1 VNNWSEKLGTRR
13 ENSPTEEII
22 HSLMMAERKLWI
34 QVVSNVITSGVF
46 ALDWRRGVY
55 VHGTATVRTM
65 TSLPS
70 FADPRRIDQLGNLQ
84 AS

>member
-1 VNNWSEKLGTRR
+1 
-13 ENSPTEEII
+13 
-22 HSLMMAERKLWI
+22 MMAERKLWI

-70 FADPRRIDQLGNLQ
+70 VADPRRIDQLGNLQ